1 MDPRKN
7 EAKTPSR
14 SHPRASQSCCQCN
27 TSLGYR
33 LINDDHYSTV
43 KKCLPPCRSAYFSDE
58 QSVSMMNMWL
68 TLLSLLCALSCAFV
82 LLTFFLD
89 TTRFR
94 YPQRPIIFLS
104 LCYFFVSSGYL
115 IRLMVG
121 HENVACRLDRKV
133 KMHFLQID
141 LALPGKNDGLCM
153 LLSFSLRRPSRSPMF
168 NWYVSLVR
176 RVVPLFSCSHISSE
190 WLRLFGGWSWLWLGF
205 WLLDS
210 NGHPKRLHTILSIII
225 YSLGYFH
232 LYKQWPSSC

>member
-58 QSVSMMNMWL
+58 QSISMMNMWL

-133 KMHFLQID
+133 KCISCKSSSLCQASVFL
-141 LALPGKNDGLCM
+141 
-153 LLSFSLRRPSRSPMF
+153 SL
-168 NWYVSLVR
+168 
-176 RVVPLFSCSHISSE
+176 
-190 WLRLFGGWSWLWLGF
+190 
-205 WLLDS
+205 
-210 NGHPKRLHTILSIII
+210 
-225 YSLGYFH
+225 
-232 LYKQWPSSC
+232 